1 MSDIDQKDCSPTDLD
16 EIDSMEG
23 IEAAVFRRLI
33 NHLQRRPE
41 AQNID
46 LMLLADFCR
55 NCLSEWYREA
65 ATERGCSIT
74 EEDAKRRV
82 YGMTYAEWKA
92 NHQLPVSPEK
102 LAALKAKKA
111 ARDE

>member
-1 MSDIDQKDCSPTDLD
+1 VSDSKDKDCAPSDLD
-16 EIDSMEG
+16 ESGSTES

-65 ATERGCSIT
+65 AAERGCSIT
-74 EEDAKRRV
+74 EADAKHRV

-92 NHQLPVSPEK
+92 NHQLPVPPEK
-102 LAALKAKKA
+102 LAAFKAKKA